1 MYKGVYKG
9 CVLCHDSST
18 YVLQRRRGAHN
29 DLDLARVHPVHVGV
43 DGEVCDDGD
52 FTVDRAHAV
61 DLPVVVVAL
70 LLLLV
75 DLLLAQLGENV
86 PIFLTDH
93 NRP

>member
-1 MYKGVYKG
+1 MYKGVHKG

-43 DGEVCDDGD
+43 DGEIRDDGD
-52 FTVDRAHAV
+52 FPVDRAHAV
-61 DLPVVVVAL
+61 DLTVVVVAL

-75 DLLLAQLGENV
+75 DLLLAQLGRKCSN
-86 PIFLTDH
+86 FFD
-93 NRP
+93 RP